1 MENRCKTS
9 SLVGD
14 DQPDINTKLEKALEQ
29 NCHEK
34 DKSNGLLPLT
44 VAYRLVFSDPTDE
57 PGKKDFGQNVFLND
71 LPYDYKVYIFY
82 YPGIM
87 PNPVP
92 EEKLRALGD
101 DTGKN
106 LFVNIGRR
114 NDPNFDKIVARFGI
128 RAYPVIVITAVG
140 ELASLRI
147 GDKFSTVYV
156 QEYIKLDKHNLMES
170 IDSTIRSVESLFS
183 LFITGNIHDAIR
195 QVKKDQSQATIS
207 HIMETIT
214 RQLRSVGKFLSE
226 KDISVSLT
234 EGKFELRS
242 NQSSIVNR

>member
-1 MENRCKTS
+1 MENRCKS
-9 SLVGD
+9 SILVFD
-14 DQPDINTKLEKALEQ
+14 YEPYINRPFEKVFER

-44 VAYRLVFSDPTDE
+44 VTFRLLLSEPTDG
-57 PGKKDFGQNVFLND
+57 PGKKDIGQNVFLND
-71 LPYDYKVYIFY
+71 LPYDYKVYVFY

-87 PNPVP
+87 PNPVL

-128 RAYPVIVITAVG
+128 RDYPVIVVTAVD

-183 LFITGNIHDAIR
+183 LFITGNIRDATR

-207 HIMETIT
+207 HIMDTIS
-214 RQLRSVGKFLSE
+214 RQLRSIGKNLSE
-226 KDISVSLT
+226 KDISVSLV

-242 NQSSIVNR
+242 SQSSIVQ

>member
-1 MENRCKTS
+1 MDNGCKSRILVVDYDPEINKILEIISENS
-9 SLVGD
+9 
-14 DQPDINTKLEKALEQ
+14 
-29 NCHEK
+29 HEK
-34 DKSNGLLPLT
+34 DKSNGLLQFT
-44 VAYRLVFSDPTDE
+44 VTYRLLLAE
-57 PGKKDFGQNVFLND
+57 PSEEYGKKDIGENVFLND
-71 LPYDYKVYIFY
+71 LPYDYKVYVFY

-87 PNPVP
+87 PNPLL
-92 EEKLRALGD
+92 EEKLRALGN

-128 RAYPVIVITAVG
+128 RGYPVIVVTAVD

-183 LFITGNIHDAIR
+183 LFITGNIRDAIR

-207 HIMETIT
+207 HVKDTIS
-214 RQLRSVGKFLSE
+214 RQLRSVGNFLSD
-226 KDISVSLT
+226 KDISFSLA